1 MGVYKLMAYQLDDFP
16 DHLQTQMCI
25 KAAETGPWQLEYV
38 PDRFKTQ
45 EMCNKA
51 VHVDPCLLNYVPD
64 WFVTREQINRWYDDD
79 YHCNDN
85 EIIEWYDSYKQRK
98 AQKAKIKEELMPI
111 AWHPSRQWDW
121 CVPEDEKKETEKLFL
136 TI

>member
-16 DHLQTQMCI
+16 DHLKTQMCI
-25 KAAETGPWQLEYV
+25 KAAETGPWQLAYV

-64 WFVTREQINRWYDDD
+64 WFVTREQIN
-79 YHCNDN
+79 
-85 EIIEWYDSYKQRK
+85 
-98 AQKAKIKEELMPI
+98 
-111 AWHPSRQWDW
+111 
-121 CVPEDEKKETEKLFL
+121 
-136 TI
+136 